1 MKKYLLTLVLALAAV
16 AAGARTRTDRILSE
30 LQDPESKYVAVIAHR
45 GDWRN
50 WPENSIPAI
59 ESAIAMGV
67 DAVEVD
73 AARTKDGVLVI
84 CHDATIDRTTAGKGK
99 IEELTYAEIRK
110 YCMRAGNNIRKRDIF
125 IPTLSEVMDV
135 CKDRCLINIDKGFL
149 YYDDILAMAKEKGMV
164 EQIIINSKANPKRW
178 AAKYS
183 QYGENLKF
191 APIMNYTDDKWPT
204 KSVDFNIFTSNP
216 TPFFAYEIVWNGTLD
231 GVEKVIG
238 KARATGSLIWLNT
251 LWVSMCGGKD
261 AALDDDAAFYD
272 PDGVYGR
279 FMEYGPRIILTER
292 PVLLIDYLDRTGR
305 HTLKEE

>member
-1 MKKYLLTLVLALAAV
+1 MKNQFGLIIALALAALP
-16 AAGARTRTDRILSE
+16 AGAQSRTDLILNE
-30 LQDPESKYVAVIAHR
+30 LNDPESGYVAVIAHR

-59 ESAIAMGV
+59 ESAIAMGC

-99 IEELTYAEIRK
+99 IEDLTYEEIRSH
-110 YCMRAGNNIRKRDIF
+110 CMRAGNNIRKRTIF

-135 CKDRCLINIDKGFL
+135 CKDKCLINIDKGFL
-149 YYDDILAMAKEKGMV
+149 YYDEILAMAKEKGMT

-183 QYGENLKF
+183 QYKDNLKF
-191 APIMNYTDDKWPT
+191 APIMNYDKEKWPT
-204 KSVDFNIFTSNP
+204 KSVDFSVFTSNP
-216 TPFFAYEIVWNGTLD
+216 TPFFAYEIVWDGSLD
-231 GVEKVIG
+231 GVEKVIE

-251 LWVSMCGGKD
+251 LWVSMCGGKE
-261 AALDDDAAFYD
+261 AGMDDDAAFYD
-272 PDGVYGR
+272 PAGVYGK
-279 FMEYGPRIILTER
+279 FLGYGPRIVLTER
-292 PVLLIDYLDRTGR
+292 PKLFIEYLNSIGR
-305 HTLKEE
+305 HTLK